1 MKFPTMNKQ
10 PRRRVNVPEFTGGMN
25 LRDNPTQCSDNQLTD
40 SLNVWYQDGTL
51 RTRPGMC
58 SSERMITSIGRATSF
73 QKVEDARRFPEIQY
87 EKTEDGV
94 SRSYIL
100 EAIQKLE
107 EDEDYTD
114 DIYNSAIIFRWLGE
128 NDVINISSLYISGVK
143 DFLKYFVVEKNSI
156 LYCFL
161 SNRSIYKL
169 EYTKDGAVWK
179 PITEDEIYVPT
190 VYYHCS
196 FEMDKNFSGTML
208 EGFNILGDKFK
219 IVYSTVNREI
229 EPIDNLNRYQMCY
242 SFPDLNIQDYEKYIG
257 QTVTAV
263 LTDKNGIRTTHT
275 VEFTELIKDE
285 KNNITNV
292 YGKESSLKEDGLIM
306 DATLN
311 GIAFFND
318 SEFYNVQNIAV
329 DDIYIEDN
337 LEITI
342 PYLTDEI
349 EKNKIFNMT
358 QSEWFGGASAGLAGG
373 TRLFLCGNADE
384 KEKAL
389 VCWSG
394 LNNPLY
400 FPENSYYYVGNTSER
415 VTGFGKQSDMLVIF
429 KENETWF
436 TQYYQ
441 NTDITAE
448 DLINQSV
455 VDMQANAV
463 YFPLVQINPNIGC
476 PYPDTVKLCRNRLV
490 WLGSGGKV
498 YTLVSSSQYNERNI
512 FCVSEMIKKI
522 GGSNPNACDWE
533 GYYCLS
539 CGGLL
544 YLMDYNS
551 YGYQY
556 IASFSKT
563 EDANVKIP
571 WYLWELPMSG
581 AVSTVGDSM
590 ILSGYLNAEAGQNCS
605 LAAYYVNKSN
615 TVYDNVLYEDS
626 ESGELKFSQEKI
638 KSFAQTKFFDFGEPN
653 SYKNIC
659 SVGLSLGFNG
669 GDEITVTFLTDGGE
683 EQTGLVL
690 EGDADERTAGF
701 TKSRIL
707 YPAIRSAVRFGVK
720 FECEGNMIIDGL
732 NIDYRLLGRAR

>member
-1 MKFPTMNKQ
+1 MKFPAMNKQ
-10 PRRRVNVPEFTGGMN
+10 NRRRVNVPEFTGGLN
-25 LRDNPTQCSDNQLTD
+25 LRDNPTQCNDNQLTD

-58 SSERMITSIGRATSF
+58 SSERMITSIERATSF

-87 EKTEDGV
+87 EKTEGGV

-107 EDEDYTD
+107 DNEEYTD
-114 DIYNSAIIFRWLGE
+114 DIYNSTIIFRWLGE
-128 NDVINISSLYISGVK
+128 NDVINISSLCISGVK

-169 EYTKDGAVWK
+169 EYTKDNAVWK
-179 PITEDEIYVPT
+179 PITEEEIYVP
-190 VYYHCS
+190 VIAINCMPYGGNSDSYLKAS
-196 FEMDKNFSGTML
+196 LSGDL
-208 EGFNILGDKFK
+208 IEGYNIIGEKYKL
-219 IVYSTVNREI
+219 IYSTASNDKDSVFMRYI
-229 EPIDNLNRYQMCY
+229 IPIDVHETTRYY
-242 SFPDLNIQDYEKYIG
+242 GK
-257 QTVTAV
+257 TVSA
-263 LTDKNGIRTTHT
+263 KITTIDGNVYNHSVT
-275 VEFTELIKDE
+275 ITGYPLSTQTELAYDIE
-285 KNNITNV
+285 KEDSGDGLYMGVRGNRVTFF
-292 YGKESSLKEDGLIM
+292 KSSNGGEPASVLKEDFVRNNM
-306 DATLN
+306 
-311 GIAFFND
+311 
-318 SEFYNVQNIAV
+318 
-329 DDIYIEDN
+329 
-337 LEITI
+337 
-342 PYLTDEI
+342 EI
-349 EKNKIFNMT
+349 EAPCIFSESEKSRVFNMT

-556 IASFSKT
+556 ITSFSKT

-615 TVYDNVLYEDS
+615 IVYDNVLCEDS

-707 YPAIRSAVRFGVK
+707 YPAIRSAVRFGIK
-720 FECEGNMIIDGL
+720 LECEGNMIIDGL
-732 NIDYRLLGRAR
+732 NIDYRVLGRAR